1 MRKKINP
8 ARLALVQNRIKQGL
22 LAFFGSMAVLGATFV
37 RVSSARNSSVDFN
50 EAVKFSAQVSAGA
63 GLVWSLFPRAA
74 DPLQQTV
81 DALKSEVNVVTRMA
95 MASALSDVRPPP
107 ATVAYEPRYPSYS
120 MPRDSPSRAL
130 STVVSSLE
138 PKDSKTGIGL
148 GLDDDS
154 LYLPSWSGT

>member
-8 ARLALVQNRIKQGL
+8 ARLALVQNRVKQGL

-50 EAVKFSAQVSAGA
+50 EAVKFSAQVSAGV

-81 DALKSEVNVVTRMA
+81 DTLKAEVNVVTRMA
-95 MASALSDVRPPP
+95 MASALSEVRPPSP
-107 ATVAYEPRYPSYS
+107 PLAYEPRYPSYS
-120 MPRDSPSRAL
+120 SPSPSRAL
-130 STVVSSLE
+130 STVVTSLE
-138 PKDSKTGIGL
+138 PTDSKSGIGL
-148 GLDDDS
+148 GLDDDD
-154 LYLPSWSGT
+154 LYLPSWSRT

>member
-63 GLVWSLFPRAA
+63 GLVWSLFPSAA

-95 MASALSDVRPPP
+95 MASALSDVRPAP
-107 ATVAYEPRYPSYS
+107 TQVAYEPRYPSFS
-120 MPRDSPSRAL
+120 MPRDSPSRVISAAAP
-130 STVVSSLE
+130 SRE
-138 PKDSKTGIGL
+138 PREYKSDIGL